1 MEWILLVLIGLFAGA
16 LGSLVGLGGG
26 VIIVPALVYFGGYT
40 DLLDDLGPQVAVG
53 TSLIIM
59 IFTGL
64 SSTLAYIK
72 HKTVDYKSG
81 LLFFIGAGP
90 GSVIGAVVNKSFS
103 MESFNLYFGF
113 FMILVSFIL
122 MIRSKIKPIE
132 TFKKSSY
139 QRSFTDASGRE
150 FFYGFPPLLGVA
162 IAFFVGFT
170 SGLFGIGGGSLMVP
184 AMILIFLFPPHV
196 AVATSMFMV
205 FLSAMVSSA
214 THIYLGNINWLYAL
228 AIIPGAWFGAKGG
241 AYLNSK
247 LQSAALVNILRI
259 ILVLIGIRL
268 VYQGFTG

>member
-1 MEWILLVLIGLFAGA
+1 MEWIVLVLIGLFAGA
-16 LGSLVGLGGG
+16 LGALVGLGGG

-40 DLLDDLGPQVAVG
+40 NLLEDLGPQVAVG

-64 SSTLAYIK
+64 SSTLSYIK

-90 GSVIGAVVNKSFS
+90 GSIIGALVNRTFN

-122 MIRSKIKPIE
+122 MIRNRIKPIE
-132 TFKKSSY
+132 TFKTSSY
-139 QRSFTDASGRE
+139 QRNFTDAEGKE
-150 FFYGFPPLLGVA
+150 YTYGFPPALGVA
-162 IAFFVGFT
+162 IAFFVGFA

-205 FLSAMVSSA
+205 FLSALVSSA

-247 LQSAALVNILRI
+247 LQSAALVTILRV

-268 VYQGFTG
+268 VYQGLTG

>member
-26 VIIVPALVYFGGYT
+26 VIIVPALVFFGGYT
-40 DLLDDLGPQVAVG
+40 SLLEDLGPQVAVG
-53 TSLIIM
+53 TSLVIM

-64 SSTLAYIK
+64 SSTLSYVK

-81 LLFFIGAGP
+81 LLFFAGAGP
-90 GSVIGAVVNKSFS
+90 GSIIGALVNKSFD
-103 MESFNLYFGF
+103 MDSFNMYFGV
-113 FMILVSFIL
+113 FMIMVSVVL
-122 MIRSKIKPIE
+122 MIRNKIKPIE
-132 TFKKSSY
+132 AFKESRY
-139 QRSFTDASGRE
+139 QRSFTDSQGRSYT
-150 FFYGFPPLLGVA
+150 YGFPPILGVA
-162 IAFFVGFT
+162 IAFIVGFT

-205 FLSAMVSSA
+205 FLSALVSSA
-214 THIYLGNINWLYAL
+214 THIYLDNVNWLYAL
-228 AIIPGAWFGAKGG
+228 AIIPGAWFGAKAG
-241 AYLNSK
+241 AYLNSR

-268 VYQGFTG
+268 VYQGLTG

>member
-26 VIIVPALVYFGGYT
+26 VIIVPALVFFGGYT
-40 DLLDDLGPQVAVG
+40 ALLDDLGPQVAVG

-64 SSTLAYIK
+64 SSTLSYIK

-90 GSVIGAVVNKSFS
+90 GSIIGAVANKSFS

-122 MIRSKIKPIE
+122 MIRNKIKPIE
-132 TFKKSSY
+132 TFKQSSY

-150 FFYGFPPLLGVA
+150 FSYGFPPVLGVA

-184 AMILIFLFPPHV
+184 AMILVFLFPPHV

-205 FLSAMVSSA
+205 FLSALVSSA

-247 LQSAALVNILRI
+247 LQSGALVNILRI

>member
-26 VIIVPALVYFGGYT
+26 VIIVPALVFFGGYT
-40 DLLDDLGPQVAVG
+40 SLLEDLGPQVAVG
-53 TSLIIM
+53 TSLVIM

-64 SSTLAYIK
+64 SSTLSYIK

-81 LLFFIGAGP
+81 LLFFAGAGP
-90 GSVIGAVVNKSFS
+90 GSIIGALVNKSFD
-103 MESFNLYFGF
+103 MDSFNMYFGV
-113 FMILVSFIL
+113 FMILVSVIL
-122 MIRSKIKPIE
+122 MIRNKIKPIE
-132 TFKKSSY
+132 AFKESSY
-139 QRSFTDASGRE
+139 QRSFTDAEGR
-150 FFYGFPPLLGVA
+150 FYTYGFPPFLGVA
-162 IAFFVGFT
+162 IAFIVGFT

-205 FLSAMVSSA
+205 FLSALVSSA
-214 THIYLGNINWLYAL
+214 THIYLGNVNWLYAL
-228 AIIPGAWFGAKGG
+228 AIIPGAWFGAKAG

-247 LQSAALVNILRI
+247 LQSGALVNILRI

-268 VYQGFTG
+268 VYQGLTG

>member
-1 MEWILLVLIGLFAGA
+1 MEWIVLLLIGLFAGA

-26 VIIVPALVYFGGYT
+26 VIIVPALVFFGSYT
-40 DLLDDLGPQVAVG
+40 ALLEDLSPQVAVG

-64 SSTLAYIK
+64 SSTLSYIK

-90 GSVIGAVVNKSFS
+90 GSIIGAIVNQSFE
-103 MESFNLYFGF
+103 MNSFNLYFGS

-122 MIRSKIKPIE
+122 MIRNKIKPIE
-132 TFKKSSY
+132 IFKTSSY

-150 FFYGFPPLLGVA
+150 FTYGFPPALGVG
-162 IAFFVGFT
+162 IAFVVGFT

-205 FLSAMVSSA
+205 FLSALVSSA

-228 AIIPGAWFGAKGG
+228 ALIPGAWFGAKGG

-268 VYQGFTG
+268 VYQGLTG